1 MVIIS
6 LMMAA
11 SLGVS
16 SRFSNSRSS
25 PSLKPEYVPRSQ
37 PMISMRY
44 HMSRA
49 IQRLVVQRK
58 NGNSNVTLFCV
69 TLMSIISSWYR
80 LVMISSALN
89 MSPMMDLE

>member
-1 MVIIS
+1 
-6 LMMAA
+6 
-11 SLGVS
+11 
-16 SRFSNSRSS
+16 
-25 PSLKPEYVPRSQ
+25 
-37 PMISMRY
+37 MISMRY

-58 NGNSNVTLFCV
+58 NGNSNVILFCV